1 MCALNKTDRYN
12 QLLKIIKYI
21 DLPKEKANEILKFA
35 KDKLKQNHEYIRKFG
50 VDMPEIANWNWNEN

>member
-1 MCALNKTDRYN
+1 M
-12 QLLKIIKYI
+12 
-21 DLPKEKANEILKFA
+21 PKEKANEISKFA